1 LSGSILIVFGVAII
15 VATLARGA
23 IIIIAAKRTSFFQTT
38 MGKMY

>member
-23 IIIIAAKRTSFFQTT
+23 IIIAAKRTSFFQTT